1 MLFKVSGGVNLS
13 EQAGKFYC
21 RIIGSSHT
29 NPDHHHHH
37 HHHQHQL
44 AVITLTDFASCPS
57 LFAAMSLLFLTD
69 LSCLCVSE
77 RVKKTNVIEC
87 KKSDPIPHIDLEHT
101 QISIR
106 KIRI

>member
-29 NPDHHHHH
+29 KPDHHH
-37 HHHQHQL
+37 HQL
-44 AVITLTDFASCPS
+44 AVITYNRLCKLPV
-57 LFAAMSLLFLTD
+57 LVAAMSLLFLTD